1 MLESTIM
8 ADQEYAGEDRD
19 NPRTDADNRALEVSR
34 TMHGRDT
41 VATNL
46 GVKLEDARAGYARVS
61 MRIEDHM
68 LNGHGTAH
76 GGYSFIL
83 ADIAFSYACNGH
95 GQMAF
100 AQSAHITYMT
110 FGRPGEVLTAVS
122 EEKSNAGRNGV
133 YDATVYGEDGR
144 VVAEFRG
151 LSRTV
156 KGQVET

>member
-1 MLESTIM
+1 MSKRNDDAELEKAA
-8 ADQEYAGEDRD
+8 ADDR
-19 NPRTDADNRALEVSR
+19 AKEIGRA
-34 TMHGRDT
+34 MHGRDT
-41 VATNL
+41 VAQNL
-46 GVKLEDARAGYARVS
+46 GVTLEEVRAGYARVS
-61 MRIEDHM
+61 MSVREQM

-83 ADIAFSYACNGH
+83 ADMAFSYACNSH

-110 FGRPGEVLTAVS
+110 FGRLGEVLTAIS
-122 EEKSNAGRNGV
+122 EEKSGAGRSGV

-151 LSRTV
+151 VSRTV

>member
-1 MLESTIM
+1 MSKCNDDAELVRAA
-8 ADQEYAGEDRD
+8 ADDR
-19 NPRTDADNRALEVSR
+19 AEEIGRA
-34 TMHGRDT
+34 MHGRDT
-41 VATNL
+41 VAQKL
-46 GVKLEDARAGYARVS
+46 GVTLEEVRAGYARVS
-61 MRIEDHM
+61 MPVSEQM

-83 ADIAFSYACNGH
+83 ADMAFSYACNSH

-110 FGRPGEVLTAVS
+110 FGRLGEVLTAIS
-122 EEKSNAGRNGV
+122 EEKSGAGRSGV

>member
-1 MLESTIM
+1 MNKRNNDAEPVGAA
-8 ADQEYAGEDRD
+8 ADDR
-19 NPRTDADNRALEVSR
+19 AEEIGRA
-34 TMHGRDT
+34 MHGRDT
-41 VATNL
+41 VAQNL
-46 GVKLEDARAGYARVS
+46 GVTLEEVRAGYARVS
-61 MRIEDHM
+61 MSVREQM

-76 GGYSFIL
+76 GGYSFML
-83 ADIAFSYACNGH
+83 ADMAFSYACNSH

-110 FGRPGEVLTAVS
+110 FGRLGEVLTAIS
-122 EEKSNAGRNGV
+122 EEKSDAGRSGV

-151 LSRTV
+151 VSRTV

>member
-1 MLESTIM
+1 MSKCNDDAELVRAA
-8 ADQEYAGEDRD
+8 ADDR
-19 NPRTDADNRALEVSR
+19 AEEIGRA
-34 TMHGRDT
+34 MHGRDT
-41 VATNL
+41 VAQKL
-46 GVKLEDARAGYARVS
+46 GVTLEEVRAGYARVS
-61 MRIEDHM
+61 MPVGEQM

-83 ADIAFSYACNGH
+83 ADMAFSYACNSH

-110 FGRPGEVLTAVS
+110 FGRFGEVLTAIS
-122 EEKSNAGRNGV
+122 EEKSGAGRSGV

-151 LSRTV
+151 LSRAV